1 MANWVRCFLFWVL
14 TWFQNWDIWISRPLR
29 LSLVTLQKCWKHLK
43 FRPYFIV
50 WTPKLQ
56 RFLTSWKI
64 TWSAGFAL
72 PHFSQSQVS
81 APGEEGSIQL
91 LSINLAG
98 VLDCR
103 MSDWRI
109 HTCRIVVFW
118 IVICQIVV
126 YLQAGHRRAFPRLPR
141 SLGSWHLTHLH
152 RSLSSL
158 SDLILLYVIDW
169 HSYPQVWQASGL
181 CLI

>member
-14 TWFQNWDIWISRPLR
+14 TWFQNWDIWISWPLR

-81 APGEEGSIQL
+81 APGEEGSMQL
-91 LSINLAG
+91 LSISCISLAG
-98 VLDCR
+98 GSDCRMLNCR
-103 MSDWRI
+103 MSDKRCIAYSPW
-109 HTCRIVVFW
+109 VSDVFKTD
-118 IVICQIVV
+118 
-126 YLQAGHRRAFPRLPR
+126 
-141 SLGSWHLTHLH
+141 SL
-152 RSLSSL
+152 LSSL
-158 SDLILLYVIDW
+158 NLGGSL
-169 HSYPQVWQASGL
+169 VWEL
-181 CLI
+181 PFV

>member
-14 TWFQNWDIWISRPLR
+14 TWFQNWDIWISWPLR

-81 APGEEGSIQL
+81 ASGEEGSMQL
-91 LSINLAG
+91 LSISCINLAG
-98 VLDCR
+98 GSDC
-103 MSDWRI
+103 RI
-109 HTCRIVVFW
+109 HTCWIVIRRIVVCW
-118 IVICQIVV
+118 IVIRRIVACRIVV
-126 YLQAGHRRAFPRLPR
+126 CWIVVCRIRDA
-141 SLGSWHLTHLH
+141 LH
-152 RSLSSL
+152 TAPEYQTFSRQ
-158 SDLILLYVIDW
+158 IHCWV
-169 HSYPQVWQASGL
+169 V
-181 CLI
+181 